1 MANELAIV
9 NDADKELITT
19 VLGGN
24 LAQDIEFTQLDSA
37 IEKIADHTKALT
49 PEERVDASR
58 FIDRFESRISDRIWN
73 KKTKLDD
80 FSLALELSATCS
92 YDNIVSLN
100 KRYGE
105 ALDILFAR
113 ETLSSYQES
122 WNEIKDMIQKCTEY
136 REENMP
142 DKPFIDGSTMTGLAI
157 AKANREYELKLAM
170 LDINVKKKETEVR
183 RKFYTFMTKLKKDKE
198 FKKFLKVLD
207 EQAKA
212 AKAASNIVEEKA
224 QAAKMALLISDE
236 DIRKALKEFHNFAK
250 SLK

>member
-1 MANELAIV
+1 MANELAVV

-24 LAQDIEFTQLDSA
+24 LAQDIKFEQLDSA
-37 IEKIADHTKALT
+37 IEKIAAHTKALT
-49 PEERVDASR
+49 PEEHVDASR
-58 FIDRFESRISDRIWN
+58 FIDRFENRISDRIWD

-92 YDNIVSLN
+92 YENIVSLN
-100 KRYGE
+100 KRYGK

-236 DIRKALKEFHNFAK
+236 DIRKALKEFHDFAK

>member
-1 MANELAIV
+1 MANELAVV

-24 LAQDIEFTQLDSA
+24 LAQDIEFEQLDSA
-37 IEKIADHTKALT
+37 IEKIAAHTKALT

-58 FIDRFESRISDRIWN
+58 FIDRFENRISNRIWD

-92 YDNIVSLN
+92 YENIVSLN
-100 KRYGE
+100 KRYGK

-236 DIRKALKEFHNFAK
+236 DIRKALKEFHDFAK

>member
-1 MANELAIV
+1 MANELVVV

-24 LAQDIEFTQLDSA
+24 LAQDIEFEQLDSA
-37 IEKIADHTKALT
+37 IEKIAAHTKALT

-58 FIDRFESRISDRIWN
+58 FIDRFENRINDRIWD

-92 YDNIVSLN
+92 YENIVSLN
-100 KRYGE
+100 KRYGK

-142 DKPFIDGSTMTGLAI
+142 DKPFIDESTMTGLAI
-157 AKANREYELKLAM
+157 AKTNREYELKLAM

-198 FKKFLKVLD
+198 FKKFLKVMD
-207 EQAKA
+207 GQAKA

-236 DIRKALKEFHNFAK
+236 DIRKALKEFHDFAK

>member
-1 MANELAIV
+1 MANELAVV

-37 IEKIADHTKALT
+37 IEKIAAHTKALT

-58 FIDRFESRISDRIWN
+58 FIDRFENRISDRIWD

-92 YDNIVSLN
+92 YENIVSLN
-100 KRYGE
+100 KRYGK

-236 DIRKALKEFHNFAK
+236 DIRKALKEFHDFAK

>member
-1 MANELAIV
+1 MANELAVV

-19 VLGGN
+19 VLEGN
-24 LAQDIEFTQLDSA
+24 LAQDIKFEQLDSA
-37 IEKIADHTKALT
+37 IEKIAAHTKALT

-58 FIDRFESRISDRIWN
+58 FIDRFENRISDRIWD

-92 YDNIVSLN
+92 YENIVSLN
-100 KRYGE
+100 KRYGK

-236 DIRKALKEFHNFAK
+236 DIRKALKEFHDFAK